1 MIPEIE
7 QHRDE
12 IIAICEEYDLE
23 RLELFGSAVTGDFD
37 PDRSDIDFLVVYPE
51 GFDYGP
57 WDSRETELRARLEE
71 VIGRNVDLVV
81 LHWVDN
87 PYVRRAI
94 EQQRT
99 PIYAR

>member
-7 QHRDE
+7 QNRDE
-12 IIAICEEYDLE
+12 IIAICKEFGLE
-23 RLELFGSAVTGDFD
+23 RLELFGSAATGEFD
-37 PDRSDIDFLVVYPE
+37 RERSDIDFLVVYPE

-57 WDSRETELRARLEE
+57 WGSRVDELRERLEH
-71 VIGRNVDLVV
+71 VLGREVDLVV

-94 EQQRT
+94 ERQRT
-99 PIYAR
+99 PLYAR

>member
-12 IIAICEEYDLE
+12 IIAICEEYVLE

-57 WDSRETELRARLEE
+57 WGSRETELRARLEE

-94 EQQRT
+94 ERQRT

>member
-7 QHRDE
+7 QNRDE
-12 IIAICEEYDLE
+12 IIAICKEFGLE
-23 RLELFGSAVTGDFD
+23 RLELFGSAATGEFD
-37 PDRSDIDFLVVYPE
+37 RGRSDIDFLVVYPE

-57 WDSRETELRARLEE
+57 WGSRVDELRERLEH
-71 VIGRNVDLVV
+71 VLGREVDLVV

-94 EQQRT
+94 ERQRT
-99 PIYAR
+99 PLYAR